1 MFSICN
7 LFSKANTIIFS
18 SRNFKSSQRLNIIVN
33 LQKVFNIYQKYL
45 HKNSFEHKFNS
56 YLNDWEQLN
65 YLKNNLKIIDSN
77 DSFKLHTN
85 NFLRDFKLSN
95 SESKIENL
103 NKFLSVQGKNIELNE
118 YNYYKYKFYKTSF
131 LTAYFI
137 IWSKNAQHLPFHP
150 LTLFYFECD
159 WRMERN

>member
-1 MFSICN
+1 MF
-7 LFSKANTIIFS
+7 KHYP
-18 SRNFKSSQRLNIIVN
+18 
-33 LQKVFNIYQKYL
+33 NIYKKFFLIFIQKYL

-118 YNYYKYKFYKTSF
+118 YK
-131 LTAYFI
+131 L
-137 IWSKNAQHLPFHP
+137 L
-150 LTLFYFECD
+150 
-159 WRMERN
+159 